1 MAIELYVKV
10 LVDLGTDIVHTLFDV
25 TFQDM
30 DRSNEHI
37 QKFDEILSQIIKIC
51 DKQSS
56 RIAKR
61 EQEDLWNHALK
72 LVFSVKEKVYNLIS
86 NDLDSDSDADAGEE
100 EKANFR
106 RFLSSRNQTFIQR
119 MSEYVNLHRV
129 IANLEAEGYF
139 MEFIEFK
146 KTFEDK
152 VRQESLTENVLVTA

>member
-1 MAIELYVKV
+1 M
-10 LVDLGTDIVHTLFDV
+10 
-25 TFQDM
+25 
-30 DRSNEHI
+30 
-37 QKFDEILSQIIKIC
+37 
-51 DKQSS
+51 
-56 RIAKR
+56 
-61 EQEDLWNHALK
+61 K